1 MRRVEPALA
10 PLLVFVFA
18 AFACETSTDTSTLG
32 TSSSAVT
39 SIFVDPS
46 FFMGEMPCAAVPGAM
61 QSYVAHIYDVTTAQP
76 IALPAS
82 PPISCAAGV
91 TFQQVVVGRKY
102 RIKIDGYDVAP
113 SKLVPV
119 GGMTS
124 GSRTMTL
131 KVDNGVGPVVTP
143 RWTTHCDDVTSEKN
157 TQVNATTCT
166 PFPSAA
172 VETGISVDAR
182 GAMTSA
188 IPALTCKKTLIDPMG
203 NSVEVGDI
211 FALNVRPDNPS
222 LPALLDLP
230 CVDDGP
236 APSAFTQGITS
247 GQTYGFRVE
256 ALAAAGGPVVW
267 GTSCF
272 AIANEGLEVNAQ
284 CDPLQAYGAMQIALG
299 DLLGAD
305 TCSDEKIVTYD
316 VLYSGPPTKSI
327 MGVQCGKTVT
337 LSMLKPGA
345 QTAQVVGYD
354 KNQNITVPKVDFSA
368 VIEPGKVSVATFN
381 FPP

>member
-1 MRRVEPALA
+1 MRRVVSALA
-10 PLLVFVFA
+10 PMVMFVFA
-18 AFACETSTDTSTLG
+18 AFGCETSADTSSLG

-46 FFMGEMPCAAVPGAM
+46 FFMGDLPCAAVPGAM
-61 QSYVAHIYDVTTAQP
+61 QSYVAHIYDVTNQQP

-82 PPISCAAGV
+82 PPTSCAAGV

-124 GSRTMTL
+124 GSRTMTM
-131 KVDNGVGPVVTP
+131 KVADGVGPVVTP
-143 RWTTHCDDVTSEKN
+143 RWTTHCDDVISEKD

-166 PFPSAA
+166 PFPPAPVA
-172 VETGISVDAR
+172 TGISVDPR
-182 GAMTSA
+182 VGMKSA
-188 IPALTCKKTLIDPMG
+188 SPALGCKKTITDAMG
-203 NSVEVGDI
+203 NPIEVGDV

-230 CVDDGP
+230 CIDDGP

-247 GQTYGFRVE
+247 GQTYRFRIEGV
-256 ALAAAGGPVVW
+256 ATAGGPVVW

-272 AIANEGLEVNAQ
+272 ATAKDGIVVDAT
-284 CDPLQAYGAMQIALG
+284 CDPLRSDGAMEIVIAG
-299 DLLGAD
+299 LLGAD
-305 TCSDEKIVTYD
+305 TCSDANVVTFD
-316 VLYSGPPTKSI
+316 VSYAGPPKEAVT
-327 MGVQCGKTVT
+327 GVACGKSVRFSP
-337 LSMLKPGA
+337 LEPGQHA
-345 QTAQVVGYD
+345 AAVVGYRKGGD
-354 KNQNITVPKVDFSA
+354 VALEATCSA
-368 VIEPGKVSVATFN
+368 LVAPGSVSVATCTLL
-381 FPP
+381 